1 MRSEFS
7 SVVLVR
13 GEDLALLGDAVR
25 DLIHTAAAGEDLSL
39 GLDDFFNDEYLLA
52 SAVDAAQT
60 PPMFTSRRV
69 VVARGIGRFG
79 ADEIETLLT
88 YLTGPSPTTTLIL
101 TSGGGQIGRKVVD
114 AVKKVGTVIDTGAP
128 SGKAR
133 QAWLSERLAD
143 APVRLDARAA
153 QRLADHLGDDLG
165 RLHGILDVLA
175 AVHGTGVRLSADDVD
190 PFLGAAGAGAPW
202 DLTDAID
209 RGDTASALDQLGR
222 LLGSGE
228 RHPLQII
235 GTLQSH
241 FLKMARLDGAGC
253 RDETEAAK
261 VLGMTGSTFPA
272 KKSLTQSRTLG
283 HEGLA
288 KAIGLLAV
296 ADLDLRGKRD
306 LPGEV
311 VLELLV
317 ARLCRV
323 GGRSAVG
330 ARR

>member
-1 MRSEFS
+1 MRSEIPA
-7 SVVLVR
+7 VVLVR
-13 GEDLALLGDAVR
+13 GEDPSLLGDAVR
-25 DLIHTAAAGEDLSL
+25 DLIHKTAAGEDLSL
-39 GLDDFFNDEYLLA
+39 GLDDFFNDDYLLA
-52 SAVDAAQT
+52 AAVDAAQT
-60 PPMFTSRRV
+60 PPMFTNRRV
-69 VVARGIGRFG
+69 VVARGIGRF
-79 ADEIETLLT
+79 AAEENEALLT

-101 TSGGGQIGRKVVD
+101 TSGGGQISRKVID
-114 AVKKVGTVIDTGAP
+114 AVKKVGNVIDTGAP

-133 QAWLSERLAD
+133 QGWLNERLAD

-165 RLHGILDVLA
+165 RLNGILEVLA
-175 AVHGTGVRLSADDVD
+175 AVHGNGARLSADEVD
-190 PFLGAAGAGAPW
+190 PFLGPAGAGAPW

-209 RGDTASALDQLGR
+209 RGDVASALDQLGR
-222 LLGSGE
+222 LVGSGE

-235 GTLQSH
+235 GTLQAH
-241 FLKMARLDGAGC
+241 FLKMARLDGSGC

-272 KKSLTQSRTLG
+272 KKSLTQSRKIG
-283 HEGLA
+283 HEGIA
-288 KAIGLLAV
+288 KAIDLLAI

-323 GGRSAVG
+323 GGRSPAG
-330 ARR
+330 TRR